1 MATNKTTNNIASANN
16 KGLRGFFRDLKFE
29 FKRITWAPKKDVKK
43 ATETVLIFC
52 FVYMAIVGV
61 FDYGFNNLFKLI
73 FKL

>member
-43 ATETVLIFC
+43 QL
-52 FVYMAIVGV
+52 
-61 FDYGFNNLFKLI
+61 KLY
-73 FKL
+73 